1 MMNINL
7 QPTLSNGR
15 ILLLPLDEEDF
26 EGLYAVAA
34 DPRIWEQHPNKNRWK
49 KEVFRTFFDGAMQ
62 SGGAFRV
69 VEKESGKALGSTR
82 FYDHDPETR
91 SIFIGYTFY
100 STDCWGKGINSRVKT
115 LMLDYIFGFV
125 DRVYFHIG
133 AENIRSQVA
142 IGRLGA
148 VKTGEEEVRYFGEA
162 PKLNFTYEITK
173 AGWQNR

>member
-1 MMNINL
+1 MININL
-7 QPTLSNGR
+7 QPTLSNDR
-15 ILLLPLDEEDF
+15 ILLLPLEEEDF

-34 DPRIWEQHPNKNRWK
+34 DPSIWEQHPNKNRWK

-69 VEKESGKALGSTR
+69 VEKESGKTLGSTR
-82 FYDHDPETR
+82 FYDHNDQDS

-100 STDCWGKGINSRVKT
+100 ATSCWGTGINLMVKS
-115 LMLDYIFGFV
+115 LMLDYIFQFV

-148 VKTGEEEVRYFGEA
+148 VKKGEEEVRYFGEA
-162 PKLNFTYEITK
+162 PKLNFTYEISK